1 MREQAVVALL
11 SYDLRRFA
19 LLFARQSLVL
29 VIALVLTLVL
39 RPQRSS
45 LLVVPIFLIVGSVG
59 GLPAMASA
67 DKRDD
72 VSLWLSRL
80 PFSRSERRFSRVL
93 ALAIAWFGSL
103 VVATG
108 LILAVGGIFSPAILV
123 YAAMLAGIAMF
134 PFIVLGHAL
143 LANAHVMFGVS
154 LTAVTAV
161 GVVKIVDLAK
171 GTGLR
176 GSLDWMSQLF
186 QPHEPLLLVL
196 GWGIWLMLF
205 GFSYWL
211 LGVCLKPVRPL
222 PS

>member
-1 MREQAVVALL
+1 
-11 SYDLRRFA
+11 
-19 LLFARQSLVL
+19 
-29 VIALVLTLVL
+29 
-39 RPQRSS
+39 
-45 LLVVPIFLIVGSVG
+45 
-59 GLPAMASA
+59 
-67 DKRDD
+67 
-72 VSLWLSRL
+72 
-80 PFSRSERRFSRVL
+80 
-93 ALAIAWFGSL
+93 
-103 VVATG
+103 
-108 LILAVGGIFSPAILV
+108 
-123 YAAMLAGIAMF
+123 
-134 PFIVLGHAL
+134 
-143 LANAHVMFGVS
+143 MFGVS